1 MTKPPSEVNL
11 APPDWLP
18 IEFPGIPVAA
28 NVLVLGMYRRMAIT
42 EALADCRPEFD
53 VKSLRGH
60 EGKIPSYEE
69 LEVGSSNSVSLPVEN
84 PPFGCPD
91 TAASEASFFHF
102 LT

>member
-18 IEFPGIPVAA
+18 VEFPGIPVAA

-53 VKSLRGH
+53 VKSLKG
-60 EGKIPSYEE
+60 EKGTILSYEE
-69 LEVGSSNSVSLPVEN
+69 LEVGPSISVLLPIEN
-84 PPFGCPD
+84 PALGCPD
-91 TAASEASFFHF
+91 AAA
-102 LT
+102 